1 MYEFENLHKAINHLI
16 KFQASAHE
24 FRELIESRHLLFE
37 LVIYIFPIEH
47 HV

>member
-24 FRELIESRHLLFE
+24 LRELIESRYLLFE
-37 LVIYIFPIEH
+37 LIIYIFPIEH